1 MMSSSNYFRALLGP
15 NFKEG
20 DDDEVTISNINGP
33 TLKTIINF
41 CYSGK
46 IQITDDNIMEIV
58 SAASAMELVR
68 IEVKCE
74 QFWNDTLAKTNC
86 VEIFAAADTYSFK
99 DLRKKSFDFI
109 CENFEA
115 LDALDLRK
123 IKVSYFSELLKC
135 DQIQAR
141 EDFIFQRL
149 AEWADYHETTRSN
162 YVPEL
167 LKTIRLEKITQPV
180 QSWC

>member
-20 DDDEVTISNINGP
+20 DDNEVTISNIDGA
-33 TLKTIINF
+33 TLKMIINY

-58 SAASAMELVR
+58 SAASAMEFVR
-68 IEVKCE
+68 IEQKCE
-74 QFWNDTLAKTNC
+74 QFWLDTLTTSNC
-86 VEIFAAADTYSFK
+86 VEIFSAADKYSFK
-99 DLRKKSFDFI
+99 DLRKISFDFI
-109 CENFEA
+109 CAHFEA
-115 LDALDLRK
+115 LDANELRK
-123 IKVSYFSELLKC
+123 IKMSYFSELLKC

-149 AEWADYHETTRSN
+149 AEWTDYHETTRSKH
-162 YVPEL
+162 VPEL
-167 LKTIRLEKITQPV
+167 MKTIRLMKITQPV
-180 QSWC
+180 MS